1 MDDENQTPVNNT
13 EINFP
18 EHYNILSTTDLKG
31 AITYCNHNFI
41 EVSGFSGDELIGRN
55 HNVVRHPDMPP
66 AAFADLWGN
75 LKSGKPW
82 MGIVKNRCKDGS
94 FYWVDAYVA
103 PIRDNGEVSE
113 YQSARTKPERSVI
126 RRAEAVYRDLMQKRK
141 PLALRL
147 PGFSLRSKLLAGFG
161 VATLPPLGALL
172 SGATLSASASAA
184 LAAISF
190 AAAGLTTWWV
200 SRRVAAGLRAA
211 HKVVDNPLMQLVY
224 TGATDEIGAMQ
235 LAIKMQA
242 SELRAVIGRISDS
255 GLQLKSSA
263 ESLASTIEQTNIR
276 VHEQQSQTDQ
286 VATVMHEMSATVQE
300 VACNAAYAADS
311 TAEAQ
316 QSTVQGRQVV
326 NDTIGSI
333 REVAGG
339 VQQAAQVINEL
350 NSNAADIGTVVD
362 VIRGIA
368 EQTNL
373 LALNAAIEA
382 ARAGEQGR
390 GFAVVADEVRTLAQ
404 RTQQSTQEI
413 QSMVERLQSGAGQ
426 AVAAMEQGREKTE
439 VSVQKA
445 TAAGKA
451 LEDIARLIGKI
462 SDMSTQIATAAE
474 QQSAVAEEINSN
486 VARINE
492 LGQSTAEDAY
502 RNGEISQRLIHET
515 RRQQQLVEQ
524 FQRAY

>member
-1 MDDENQTPVNNT
+1 MKINTPVNTT
-13 EINFP
+13 EISFP
-18 EHYNILSTTDLKG
+18 EHYNIRSTTNLKG
-31 AITYCNHNFI
+31 AITYCNDDFI
-41 EVSGFSGDELIGRN
+41 EVSGFTSEELIGRN
-55 HNVVRHPDMPP
+55 HNLVRHPDMPP

-75 LKSGKPW
+75 LKSGVPW

-94 FYWVDAYVA
+94 YYWVDAYVT
-103 PIRDNGEVSE
+103 PIRENGETTE
-113 YQSARTKPERSVI
+113 YQSVRTKPDRTIVQ
-126 RRAEAVYRDLMQKRK
+126 RAEAIYRDLMQNRK
-141 PLALRL
+141 PRALRL
-147 PGFSLRSKLLAGFG
+147 PRLSIRSKLIAGFAA
-161 VATLPPLGALL
+161 ATLPPLGVLFAG
-172 SGATLSASASAA
+172 GAPGGVATG
-184 LAAISF
+184 AIAGLSF
-190 AAAGLTTWWV
+190 AAAALTTWLV
-200 SRRVAAGLRAA
+200 SRRIAAGVRLAR
-211 HKVVDNPLMQLVY
+211 KVVDNPLMQLIY
-224 TGATDEIGAMQ
+224 TGSTDEIGAMA

-242 SELRAVIGRISDS
+242 SELRAVVGRISDS

-263 ESLASTIEQTNIR
+263 ESLAGTIEQTNIR
-276 VHEQQSQTDQ
+276 VHEQQSQTGQ
-286 VATVMHEMSATVQE
+286 VATAMHEMSATVQE
-300 VACNAAYAADS
+300 VARNAAYAADG

-316 QSTVQGRQVV
+316 RSTAEGRQVV
-326 NDTIGSI
+326 NDTIASI
-333 REVAGG
+333 RQVAAG

-413 QSMVERLQSGAGQ
+413 QGMVERLQSGAGQ
-426 AVAAMEQGREKTE
+426 AVEAMEQGREKTE

-445 TAAGKA
+445 TAAGGA
-451 LEDIARLIGKI
+451 LEDIAKQIGRI

-486 VARINE
+486 VVRISE

-502 RNGEISQRLIHET
+502 RNGEISQRLIHEA
-515 RRQQQLVEQ
+515 RRQHQLVEQ
-524 FQRAY
+524 FQRDH

>member
-1 MDDENQTPVNNT
+1 MKINTPVNNT
-13 EINFP
+13 EINYP

-31 AITYCNHNFI
+31 AITYCNDDFI
-41 EVSGFSGDELIGRN
+41 EVSGFTEDELIGRN
-55 HNVVRHPDMPP
+55 HNLVRHPDMPP
-66 AAFADLWGN
+66 AAFADMWDN
-75 LKSGKPW
+75 LKRGRPW
-82 MGIVKNRCKDGS
+82 MGVVKNRCKDGS
-94 FYWVDAYVA
+94 FYWVDAYVT
-103 PIRDNGEVSE
+103 PIRENGESSE
-113 YQSARTKPERSVI
+113 YQSVRTRPDRTVVQ
-126 RRAEAVYRDLMQKRK
+126 RAEAVYRDLMQKRK

-147 PGFSLRSKLLAGFG
+147 PGFSLRSKLIAGFA
-161 VATLPPLGALL
+161 VATLPPVLTLVSGAAL
-172 SGATLSASASAA
+172 SGAASAA
-184 LAAISF
+184 IGALSL
-190 AAAGLTTWWV
+190 AAAGLTTWMV
-200 SRRVAAGLRAA
+200 SRRVSAGLRAA
-211 HKVVDNPLMQLVY
+211 HSVVDNSLMQLIY
-224 TGATDEIGAMQ
+224 TGSTDEIGAMQ

-242 SELRAVIGRISDS
+242 SELRAVVGRISDS
-255 GLQLKSSA
+255 GQQLKGSA

-286 VATVMHEMSATVQE
+286 VATAMHEMSATVQE
-300 VACNAAYAADS
+300 VARNAAYAADS
-311 TAEAQ
+311 TTEAQ
-316 QSTVQGRQVV
+316 QSTVQGREVV
-326 NDTIGSI
+326 NDTISSI
-333 REVAGG
+333 RQVASG
-339 VQQAAQVINEL
+339 VQEAARVINEL
-350 NSNAADIGTVVD
+350 NSNASDIGTVVD

-413 QSMVERLQSGAGQ
+413 QGMVERLQSGAGQ
-426 AVAAMEQGREKTE
+426 AVEAMERGREKTE

-445 TAAGKA
+445 TSAGKA

-474 QQSAVAEEINSN
+474 EQSAVAEEINSN
-486 VARINE
+486 VVRINE

-502 RNGEISQRLIHET
+502 HNGEISQRLIHET

-524 FQRAY
+524 FQRGH